1 VYYYLTS
8 AIKRRAILEL
18 KDSFSRHPIYSKVV
32 PFIQNRFSFTERPQM
47 GIVVKGSSANK
58 VSLSGDNFIGNV
70 QSYVMLGYV
79 GQPTYPIEWVREDL
93 NAIRENEDR
102 MPTAPGIYYI
112 EILTVPENPQT
123 PGTFVVDPLLTVT
136 GEPLLR
142 FESGIEREAQLENP
156 PTKGTVRLWVNDRL
170 MLSEGKDYTIDYKT
184 GAVTFLSR
192 FAPQET
198 VTADY
203 RFPIPSQG
211 PFEFQW
217 NTADFKTLPGVV
229 LAFGKRARLG
239 DKVAVKINPDRE
251 DTALAYGGK
260 FEVSLDLDVLSQ
272 DTTATE
278 EIADLS
284 VMYLW
289 GEKKPYLEFEGIEI
303 VDISIGGEAE
313 ETYDETADINY
324 YTASLSIQFR
334 ADWEIHVPL
343 PLTISK
349 ATTTQLDGSDGLV
362 FAGPSTLLFTTF
374 PTIVG
379 RNNDFERIA

>member
-1 VYYYLTS
+1 MYYYLTS

>member
-1 VYYYLTS
+1 MYYYLTS

-18 KDSFSRHPIYSKVV
+18 KDSFSRHPIYSQIV
-32 PFIQNRFSFTERPQM
+32 PFIQNKFAFTERPNM
-47 GIVVKGSSANK
+47 GIVVKGSSGNK

-70 QSYVMLGYV
+70 QSFVMLGYV
-79 GQPTYPIEWVREDL
+79 GLPVYPIEWVREDL
-93 NAIRENEDR
+93 DAIRANEGR
-102 MPTAPGIYYI
+102 MPSAPGIYYI

-156 PTKGTVRLWVNDRL
+156 PTKGTVRLWVNDRA
-170 MLSEGKDYTIDYKT
+170 MLVEGTDYTIDYRT

-192 FAPQET
+192 FTLNET

-217 NTADFKTLPGVV
+217 NTADFRTLPGVV
-229 LAFGKRARLG
+229 LAFGKRARAG
-239 DKVAVKINPDRE
+239 DKVAVKISPDRE

-260 FEVSLDLDVLSQ
+260 FEVSLDLDILSQ

-313 ETYDETADINY
+313 ETYDETADLNY
-324 YTASLSIQFR
+324 YTASLSLQFR

-349 ATTTQLDGSDGLV
+349 VTTKAADGSDGIIY
-362 FAGPSTLLFTTF
+362 AGPSTLLFSTF

-379 RNNDFERIA
+379 RNNDFERIS

>member
-1 VYYYLTS
+1 MYYYLTS

-18 KDSFSRHPIYSKVV
+18 RDSFSRHPIYSKVV
-32 PFIQNRFSFTERPQM
+32 PFIQNKFSFTERPQM
-47 GIVVKGSSANK
+47 GIVVKGSSGNK
-58 VSLSGDNFIGNV
+58 VSLSGDNFVGNV
-70 QSYVMLGYV
+70 QSFVMLGYV
-79 GQPTYPIEWVREDL
+79 GAPTYPIEWVREDL
-93 NAIRENEDR
+93 NAIFANGGQ
-102 MPTAPGIYYI
+102 MPSAPGIYYI
-112 EILTVPENPQT
+112 EILSVPENPQT
-123 PGTFVVDPLLTVT
+123 PGTYVVDPLLTVT

-142 FESGIEREAQLENP
+142 FQSGIEREAQLENP
-156 PTKGTVRLWVNDRL
+156 PTKGTVRLWVNNRM
-170 MLSEGKDYTIDYKT
+170 MLTEGVEYTINYKN

-192 FAPQET
+192 FSPNET

-203 RFPIPSQG
+203 RFPIESQG

-217 NTADFKTLPGVV
+217 NTADFKTIPGVV
-229 LAFGKRARLG
+229 LAFGKRASVG
-239 DKVAVKINPDRE
+239 DKVAIKVTPDRE

-260 FEVSLDLDVLSQ
+260 FEVSLDMDILTQ

-278 EIADLS
+278 EMADLA

-289 GEKKPYLEFEGIEI
+289 GEKKPVLEFEGIEI

-313 ETYDETADINY
+313 EVYDETADLNY
-324 YTASLSIQFR
+324 YTASLSMQFR

-349 ATTTQLDGSDGLV
+349 ATNTKADGSDGIV
-362 FAGPSTLLFTTF
+362 YAGPSTLLFSTF

-379 RNNDFERIA
+379 RNNDFERIT

>member
-1 VYYYLTS
+1 MYYYLTA

-18 KDSFSRHPIYSKVV
+18 KDSFSRHPIYDKIV
-32 PFIQNRFSFTERPQM
+32 PWIQNKFAFTERPQM

-58 VSLSGDNFIGNV
+58 VSLSGDNFMGNI
-70 QSYVMLGYV
+70 QSFVMLAYV
-79 GQPTYPIEWVREDL
+79 GVPTYPIEWVREDL
-93 NAIRENEDR
+93 NAIRENEGR
-102 MPTAPGIYYI
+102 MPSAPGIYYL

-123 PGTFVVDPLLTVT
+123 PGSFVIDPLLTVT

-142 FESGIEREAQLENP
+142 FQSGIEREAQLENI
-156 PTKGTVRLWVNDRL
+156 PTKGTVRLWVNGRVL
-170 MLSEGKDYTIDYKT
+170 LTEGTDYQVDYRS
-184 GAVTFLSR
+184 GAVTFLAR
-192 FAPQET
+192 FAPNE
-198 VTADY
+198 VVSADY
-203 RFPIPSQG
+203 RYPVPSQG
-211 PFEFQW
+211 PFPFQW
-217 NTADFKTLPGVV
+217 NTADFKTIPGVV
-229 LAFGKRARLG
+229 MAFGKRGKPG
-239 DKVAVKINPDRE
+239 DKVAIRISPDRD

-260 FEVSLDLDVLSQ
+260 FEVSLDLDIISQ

-278 EIADLS
+278 ELADLS

-313 ETYDETADINY
+313 ETYDETADLNY

-343 PLTISK
+343 PLTLSK
-349 ATTTQLDGSDGLV
+349 VTSAKKDGGDGLV
-362 FAGPSTLLFTTF
+362 YAGPSTLLYTTF

-379 RNNDFERIA
+379 RNNDFERIT